1 MRQHVNPLSR
11 HYKKFEPIP
20 PMELLFGMPNL
31 PLHIDIG
38 CASGDFLFELA
49 NQNTSW
55 NYLGIEIREKLV
67 LNAQSKLKNSDLTN
81 LFFLYGNVDN
91 LISEYLNRFSRK
103 PFVDSISLN
112 FPDPWFKKKHH
123 KRRVLQPDF
132 LIRISEIMKE
142 NAHLYIKSDVEDL
155 FDYMNL
161 VISESLIFEKLE
173 SENNYM
179 FNPQNTKTEREIY
192 VSSKKLPI
200 YKQIYQR
207 KF

>member
-55 NYLGIEIREKLV
+55 NYLGIEIREKLA

-103 PFVDSISLN
+103 PFADSISLN

-142 NAHLYIKSDVEDL
+142 SAHLYIKSDVKDL

-192 VSSKKLPI
+192 VISKKLPI